1 MLVFTSFH
9 SLKLESCKNNPV
21 RTSSNSYISTW
32 NDWAHRKTNWGFKED
47 KNHLS
52 CQYHLCFRLQEEFN
66 FTGPFPSIT
75 EMVLGFKRVLIY
87 SSEASV
93 SELFTQNLPL
103 VMKLIVMKG
112 RKHSVLSQ
120 STMLLLLLRY
130 FSPAI
135 TDVWESCV
143 KPNCARSA
151 TLV

>member
-1 MLVFTSFH
+1 M
-9 SLKLESCKNNPV
+9 K
-21 RTSSNSYISTW
+21 I
-32 NDWAHRKTNWGFKED
+32 NWGFKED

-52 CQYHLCFRLQEEFN
+52 CQYHLRFRLQEEFS
-66 FTGPFPSIT
+66 FTGPFLSVT
-75 EMVLGFKRVLIY
+75 EMVLGFKRILVY

-120 STMLLLLLRY
+120 NTMLLLLLRY

-135 TDVWESCV
+135 TDTWESHV
-143 KPNCARSA
+143 I
-151 TLV
+151 V